1 MECGYGNIA
10 KMLINLSDLSIDN
23 TKSTYVII
31 ILYLM
36 YTPCVALSELYP
48 KLNGN
53 QKVEMVVFCVPC
65 VCQRIIK
72 KLKKESVPCVRD
84 QFLRFPVSTP
94 CIHIIINVKP
104 LWNTSCQR
112 KETKDGET

>member
-94 CIHIIINVKP
+94 YIHIIINVKP